1 MSTCPVE
8 PVPEQLVSR
17 SEQGG
22 ISSKPVQLRQNQAIG
37 KMFRIGGSRR
47 ALKVMRFKYSSRYS
61 PVSYRKYINRAVW
74 PCACRPTVT
83 VQTGAMKNQALIK
96 VLRYN
101 FLAAPSRFGNF
112 VRNGLRVPV
121 VAPAGSEPW
130 GWQLLRFTNIT
141 FSEALYRRPGVRS
154 NAAGHVDRKVD
165 NKEATVRDVAIQG
178 SAFGFA
184 VGAPFAVYP
193 FGEGTGLFDSPVQG
207 NSKPRWRAAVMQKKG
222 RGSQ

>member
-37 KMFRIGGSRR
+37 KMFRIGGSRG

-61 PVSYRKYINRAVW
+61 PVSDRKYINRAVW

-130 GWQLLRFTNIT
+130 GWHLLRFANVK
-141 FSEALYRRPGVRS
+141 FGEALYGRPGVRS
-154 NAAGHVDRKVD
+154 QAAGP
-165 NKEATVRDVAIQG
+165 
-178 SAFGFA
+178 SASTSILRGIGTKTSKTGRIGKGIVITA
-184 VGAPFAVYP
+184 SASGLGTGAPFAVYP
-193 FGEGTGLFDSPVQG
+193 FREGTG
-207 NSKPRWRAAVMQKKG
+207 
-222 RGSQ
+222 